1 MKNVIKFNNYYYQQ
15 KDIDKVRIKLDKYS
29 DKQLHQIFLEYIRD
43 WRDYKSV
50 CKALKTLQFIEI
62 KFPYS
67 EYILKCYSEL
77 REMENLIK
85 QGIYYKPELNTQYK

>member
-1 MKNVIKFNNYYYQQ
+1 MKGIIKFNNCYYQQ
-15 KDIDKVRIKLDKYS
+15 KDIDKVRIKLDNYT
-29 DKQLHQIFLEYIRD
+29 DKQLHQIFLEFLRD

-50 CKALKTLQFIEI
+50 CKALKTLQYIEI

-67 EYILKCYSEL
+67 QYILKCYSEL

-85 QGIYYKPELNTQYK
+85 QGNYYKQELNTQYK